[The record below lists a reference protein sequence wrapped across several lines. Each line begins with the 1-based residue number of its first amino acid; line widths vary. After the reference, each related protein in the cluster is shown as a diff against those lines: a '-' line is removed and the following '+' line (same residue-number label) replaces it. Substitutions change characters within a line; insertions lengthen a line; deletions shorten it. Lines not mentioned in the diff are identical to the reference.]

1 MESNTYKLGLCS
13 HVSIGESNSQ
23 NLCCNELNNQTT
35 DRDATDDNNDA
46 CNKFTDW
53 LKEAR
58 NSPLLPIK
66 ELRGCFLFHI
76 KVSTFY
82 LIGTTKDDQV
92 QPFSALELLTRIKE
106 LIKEFCGSLTEEAIA
121 LNRTLIFELLDEIA
135 DFGFVR
141 TTSTQTLKPYI
152 QQKALPVKHA
162 RQQQTVF
169 GFGPGLFGA
178 DFQSAPSTAADKPLS
193 QTPNH
198 QENGRNILDV
208 IEKLSAVIA
217 SNVSSIYFIDGER
230 KERTENGLSDNI
242 VIGKLSQVG
251 YGSQLR
257 VDRAQFHPGVKLDQE
272 HQTKTLSIH
281 PPEGEFTLLKYE
293 ISSEL
298 PRGLPFRLSS
308 LMEEFPDKQE
318 LDVQLKL
325 YCLLPETNSAVNIK
339 VHIPMPADTKSVG
352 PSLPSKD
359 QSFDFNNKDKRAVW
373 IIKKL
378 LGKTESVVK
387 LRLQL
392 NSVTSSSKL
401 QVGPVN
407 LEFEIK
413 DWTCSHI
420 QIHYLKVLDPQR
432 PHAPQR
438 WVRYIT
444 HSDSFTFRIR

>member
-1 MESNTYKLGLCS
+1 MMFDFVY
-13 HVSIGESNSQ
+13 IISQ
-23 NLCCNELNNQTT
+23 RGDTLISKSYT
-35 DRDATDDNNDA
+35 DATDDNNDA

-82 LIGTTKDDQV
+82 LVGTTKDDQV
-92 QPFSALELLTRIKE
+92 QPFLALELLIRIKE
-106 LIKEFCGSLTEEAIA
+106 LIKDFCGSLTEEAIA
-121 LNRTLIFELLDEIA
+121 LNRTLIFELLDEVA

-198 QENGRNILDV
+198 QTISGERKEIFLDV
-208 IEKLSAVIA
+208 IEKLSAVIT
-217 SNVSSIYFIDGER
+217 SNGSIITSEVNGSVQVRSFLSGDPELKI
-230 KERTENGLSDNI
+230 GLSDNI